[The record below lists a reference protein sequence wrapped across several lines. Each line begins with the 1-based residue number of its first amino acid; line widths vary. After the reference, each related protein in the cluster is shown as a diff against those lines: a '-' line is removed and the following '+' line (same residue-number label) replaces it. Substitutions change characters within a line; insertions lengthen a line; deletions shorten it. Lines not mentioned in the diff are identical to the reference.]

1 MEETLT
7 IPFSSALSVA
17 VGLIAF
23 GLLVPFPFLWPFRI
37 AKSRKRFPRSGAFCL
52 VVGFSSY
59 LLIGCISVV
68 LLAIAAAMHDAG
80 VLGNAAAFS
89 PLRMFIQSGSYVLA
103 VVIVLVTVWVADNYV
118 HRWRGLVTRY
128 LS

>member
-7 IPFSSALSVA
+7 LSFSSALSVA
-17 VGLIAF
+17 IALIAF
-23 GLLVPFPFLWPFRI
+23 FVLLPFPFFWPWRI

-52 VVGFSSY
+52 AVGFSSY
-59 LLIGCISVV
+59 LLIVCIAVV

-80 VLGNAAAFS
+80 VLGNSATFS
-89 PLRMFIQSGSYVLA
+89 PLRLFFQFGSYVLC
-103 VVIVLVTVWVADNYV
+103 VVIVLVTVWVADNYG
-118 HRWRGLVTRY
+118 HRWRALVTRY